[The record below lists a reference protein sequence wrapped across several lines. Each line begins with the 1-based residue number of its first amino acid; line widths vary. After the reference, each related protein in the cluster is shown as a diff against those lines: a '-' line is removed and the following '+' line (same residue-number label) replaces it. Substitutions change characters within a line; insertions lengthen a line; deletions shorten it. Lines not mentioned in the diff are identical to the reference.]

1 MDQMLFEFVRPDFLQ
16 VAPDCPLDEVVHMMH
31 AARSSSVLVVEGG
44 EPVGIFTERDAVSL
58 LLESFAG
65 TSWRDLPVKHVMTS
79 PVIAVTDDCTLMEA
93 LAVARGGK
101 IRHMPVINSEGKIS
115 GLLNQGE
122 MIEQLYKFCMEN
134 F

>member
-1 MDQMLFEFVRPDFLQ
+1 MDYLLFEIVKPDYLS
-16 VAPDCPLDEVVHMMH
+16 VVPECPLKDAVDLMH
-31 AARSSSVLVVEGG
+31 HARSSSVLVVEDG

-65 TSWRDLPVKHVMTS
+65 TSWHDLPVKHVMTS
-79 PVIAVTDDCTLMEA
+79 PVIAVRDDCTLMEA
-93 LAVARGGK
+93 LAIARGGK

-122 MIEQLYKFCMEN
+122 MLEHLYKFCLDN
-134 F
+134 Y